1 MANPQ
6 KAARPWL
13 LIVLTVLGLA
23 GVGFA
28 LYSQTAGK
36 PDAAGTGVQTSDEV
50 LRVAYAGLCETRSLA
65 GDDLD
70 EARGQFYGRVH
81 SPLHDIARKAEE
93 ADRAVAARMLE
104 AKNDVE
110 QSFNT
115 FAPAEAT
122 TAALDLLLTRTAEA
136 LNSIGVTTS
145 GCTSS

>member
-1 MANPQ
+1 MASPQ
-6 KAARPWL
+6 GARPRL
-13 LIVLTVLGLA
+13 LIVLVLLGLS

-28 LYSQTAGK
+28 VYSQTAGK
-36 PDAAGTGVQTSDEV
+36 PDAAGAGVQTSDEV
-50 LRVAYAGLCETRSLA
+50 LLAAYADLCETRSLA
-65 GDDLD
+65 GGDVE
-70 EARGQFYGRVH
+70 EARGQFYSKVH

-115 FAPAEAT
+115 SAPADAT
-122 TAALDLLLTRTAEA
+122 TAALDRLLTRTAEA

-145 GCTSS
+145 SCNSS

>member
-1 MANPQ
+1 MGSAEGAGPP
-6 KAARPWL
+6 RL
-13 LIVLTVLGLA
+13 MIVLLLLGLA

-28 LYSQTAGK
+28 VYSQTAGQ

-50 LRVAYAGLCETRSLA
+50 LQAAFTGLCETRSLA

-81 SPLHDIARKAEE
+81 SPLHDIARLAEE

-115 FAPAEAT
+115 FAPADAT
-122 TAALDLLLTRTAEA
+122 TAALDRLLTRTEEA

>member
-1 MANPQ
+1 
-6 KAARPWL
+6 
-13 LIVLTVLGLA
+13 LIVLVVLGLA

-36 PDAAGTGVQTSDEV
+36 PTPAGNGVPTSDKV
-50 LRVAYAGLCETRSLA
+50 LETAYRDLCETRSLA
-65 GDDLD
+65 GEDVE
-70 EARGQFYGRVH
+70 EARRQFYGTVH

-115 FAPAEAT
+115 SAPAEET
-122 TAALDLLLTRTAEA
+122 TAALDRLLARTAEA
-136 LNSIGVTTS
+136 LNSIEVTTS
-145 GCTSS
+145 GCASS